1 MDYHIDETITM
12 LLKSLGW
19 TDNSCEV
26 KSACWGRQGRLAF
39 RGQNSIRATIESS
52 LGAYSQYVGG
62 SSVSTL
68 ARHKV

>member
-1 MDYHIDETITM
+1 MCELSEGLRAASSWHGWWRTLNVVDYHIDETITM

-39 RGQNSIRATIESS
+39 RGQNS
-52 LGAYSQYVGG
+52 
-62 SSVSTL
+62 
-68 ARHKV
+68 